1 MTVISRSPKTAFIQA
16 SKYDGGWGHH
26 PHLSSSCMAAAQ
38 ALKALGY
45 DVRTFTPGKLP
56 ARHRVTPDTPVKGD
70 TACVKYLYER
80 TFGVEYPNF
89 DVPKPLK
96 RFARRTITQSTL
108 GELRAQHRVRPFRY
122 NEKFV
127 KPSVQAKLFRG
138 QDASYVTSYTYTT
151 LSNLPDSTPIS
162 VQDYRNFQDE
172 TRFFVSPWTGP
183 LTVEGHTDY
192 LDQDE
197 LRTFKKLQE
206 FANTIYE
213 TWKPTGPKCYV
224 MDVGMS
230 SKPLTNHG
238 YSIPAERKY
247 PTLVEI
253 NSVLTAGNLDEVKPN
268 SKHPGRLVATGW
280 KSYARYA
287 ERGEF

>member
-26 PHLSSSCMAAAQ
+26 PYLSSSCMAAAL

-70 TACVKYLYER
+70 TGCVKYLYER
-80 TFGVEYPNF
+80 AFGVEYPNF
-89 DVPKPLK
+89 DVPRPLK
-96 RFARRTITQSTL
+96 RFARRKITQSTL
-108 GELRAQHRVRPFRY
+108 GELRAQNRVRPFRY

-127 KPSVQAKLFRG
+127 KPSVQAKLFYG
-138 QDASYVTSYTYTT
+138 QDASYVLGSYT

-162 VQDYRNFQDE
+162 VQEHRSFRDE

-183 LTVEGHTDY
+183 LTVEGHMDY
-192 LDQDE
+192 LDRDE
-197 LRTFKKLQE
+197 LRTFKKLTE

-230 SKPLTNHG
+230 SKTHTDSNG
-238 YSIPAERKY
+238 YARTGERWI

-253 NSVLTAGNLDEVKPN
+253 NSVLTAGNLDEVKP
-268 SKHPGRLVATGW
+268 KTHHPGRLVATGW